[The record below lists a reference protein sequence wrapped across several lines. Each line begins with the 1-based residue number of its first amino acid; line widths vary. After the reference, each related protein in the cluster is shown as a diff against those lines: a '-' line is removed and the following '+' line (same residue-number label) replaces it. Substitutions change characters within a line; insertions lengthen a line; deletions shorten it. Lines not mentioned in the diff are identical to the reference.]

1 MRDDPNWQEWEAMLA
16 SFYGEL
22 NYGKH
27 AGGRLMKAGHVLLED
42 MIKEPSFANVLEVGS
57 GTGEHLQFVK
67 HGFETYCM
75 LDRNPAMIK
84 LSQQKYQGDKR
95 NIQYKLGEVE
105 SLPVA
110 DESVDRLIA
119 THVLEHVYRPHVVLR
134 EWNRVLRP
142 GGLMSILIPTDPGIA
157 WRIGRAFG
165 TRPAVLKRGLP
176 YDYFMALEH
185 VNPVNNLVALL
196 EYYFPDGASCWWPFR
211 VASMDLNF
219 FYAFHGRK
227 PAK

>member
-1 MRDDPNWQEWEAMLA
+1 MRDDPSWQEWEAMLA

-27 AGGRLMKAGHVLLED
+27 AGGRLMKAGHVFLED
-42 MIKEPSFANVLEVGS
+42 KIKEPSFAKRLEVGS

-75 LDRNPAMIK
+75 LDRNPAMIE
-84 LSQQKYQGDKR
+84 LSQQKHQGDKR
-95 NIQYKLGEVE
+95 SIQYKLGEVE

-134 EWNRVLRP
+134 EW
-142 GGLMSILIPTDPGIA
+142 
-157 WRIGRAFG
+157 
-165 TRPAVLKRGLP
+165 
-176 YDYFMALEH
+176 
-185 VNPVNNLVALL
+185 
-196 EYYFPDGASCWWPFR
+196 
-211 VASMDLNF
+211 
-219 FYAFHGRK
+219 
-227 PAK
+227 